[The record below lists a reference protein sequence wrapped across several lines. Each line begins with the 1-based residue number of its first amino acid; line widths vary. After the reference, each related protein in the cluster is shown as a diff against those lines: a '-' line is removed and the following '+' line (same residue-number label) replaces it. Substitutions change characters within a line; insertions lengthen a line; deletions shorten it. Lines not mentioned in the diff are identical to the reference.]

1 MPGRGHQTFKKRQ
14 KEQQRKDRQQ
24 AKIEKRLQRKSESEN
39 REGFG
44 PEMGEPEVIDDVE
57 PIAQNESSP
66 S

>member
-1 MPGRGHQTFKKRQ
+1 M
-14 KEQQRKDRQQ
+14 
-24 AKIEKRLQRKSESEN
+24 KIEKRLQRKSESES

-44 PEMGEPEVIDDVE
+44 PEMGEPELIEAVE